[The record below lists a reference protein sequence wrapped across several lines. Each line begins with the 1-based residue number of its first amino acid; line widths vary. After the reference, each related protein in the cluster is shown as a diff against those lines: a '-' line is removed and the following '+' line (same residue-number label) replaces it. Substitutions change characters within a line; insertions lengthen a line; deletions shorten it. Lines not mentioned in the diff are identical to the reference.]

1 MTVST
6 ITGAPAARRR
16 WALPNLE
23 HIGFTLVFLGIPLAI
38 YILFVILPFVQA
50 FYYSMTDWSGFSKS
64 MNWVGFDNY
73 IALMSDPV
81 FTKAVLNSIVLVII
95 LPPLVIVL
103 SLTLA
108 TLVTVGGA
116 SRGETRGL
124 ANSGIYRV
132 ISFFP
137 YTIPAIVIGILWAQM
152 YDPSSG
158 LLNGILTALGFD
170 FFKSFAWLGNERTAM
185 GASIFVITWSMVGFY
200 MVLFI
205 AAIKGIPSEV
215 YEAAR
220 VDGAG
225 RFRTAISITVPMIR
239 DTIRTAYIYLGILA
253 LDAFVYMQAL
263 NSSGGPANSTVVISQ
278 HLLNTAFKK
287 GKFGYATSMGATLA
301 IITLLFAA
309 LVFLVFYLTGEKR
322 PKRRKPLAVSA
333 ATPVVPPSKDV
344 RATVATLRTSGAS
357 QPAPATPSSAPT
369 EATMPDASRPP
380 RVQRAAP
387 KPSFWTDGKVAGISH
402 VTLTLWVVIV
412 CLPLLWVLMS
422 SFKTTK
428 QIFGAPFSLP
438 TSLNFENYVSAWTTA
453 SIGTYFVN
461 TVIVVGCALV
471 IVMILGAMCA
481 YYLARYEFKGSQI
494 IYYLMLA
501 GLTFPIFLAVV
512 PLFNLLKSFGLLNTL
527 PGLILTYVAFALPF
541 TVFFLYAF
549 FKALPQEVAEAAALD
564 GCGPFRIF
572 FQIMLPMA
580 KPGMASVAIFNFL
593 GLWNQFLLPIA
604 LNTNNKNYVLSQ
616 GMASFASQAGYDVNF
631 GALFAAV
638 VITVLP
644 VLVTYI
650 IFQRQLQG
658 SVSPGL
664 LK

>member
-1 MTVST
+1 MDST
-6 ITGAPAARRR
+6 MARAPVTKTRR
-16 WALPNLE
+16 WKLPSLE
-23 HIGFTLVFLGIPLAI
+23 NTGFALVFLGLPLAI
-38 YILFVILPFVQA
+38 YVIFVISPFVQA
-50 FYYSMTDWSGFSKS
+50 FYYSMTDWSGFSKN
-64 MNWVGFDNY
+64 MNFVGLANY
-73 IALMSDPV
+73 VTLLSDPV
-81 FTKAVLNSIVLVII
+81 FTKAVYNSIFLVLV
-95 LPPLVIVL
+95 LPPLVIIL

-108 TLVTVGGA
+108 TLVTVGGVTK
-116 SRGETRGL
+116 GEIQGL
-124 ANSGIYRV
+124 KHSGIYRV

-137 YTIPAIVIGILWAQM
+137 YTVPAIVIGILWAQM

-158 LLNGILTALGFD
+158 LLNGILTAMGFD
-170 FFKSFAWLGNERTAM
+170 FFKSFAWLGDERTAM
-185 GASIFVITWSMVGFY
+185 GASIFVIAWSMVGFY

-239 DTIRTAYIYLGILA
+239 DNIRTAYVYLGILA

-263 NSSGGPANSTVVISQ
+263 NPSGGPANSTVVISQ

-301 IITLLFAA
+301 IITLVFAA
-309 LVFLVFYLTGEKR
+309 LVFFVFWWTGR
-322 PKRRKPLAVSA
+322 PPKSGPVSTNAAPVAVAPIAKPKPLASA
-333 ATPVVPPSKDV
+333 KPAQKPFFTDK
-344 RATVATLRTSGAS
+344 TVAT
-357 QPAPATPSSAPT
+357 
-369 EATMPDASRPP
+369 
-380 RVQRAAP
+380 
-387 KPSFWTDGKVAGISH
+387 ISH
-402 VTLTLWVVIV
+402 VALIAWVVVI
-412 CLPLLWVLMS
+412 CAPLLWVLMS
-422 SFKTTK
+422 SFKTTQ
-428 QIFGAPFSLP
+428 QIFGSPFTLP
-438 TSLNFENYVSAWTTA
+438 TSFNFDNYISAWTTA

-461 TVIVVGCALV
+461 TVIVVGFALV
-471 IVMILGAMCA
+471 IVMLLGAMCA
-481 YYLARYEFKGSQI
+481 YYLARYEFKGSKI

-512 PLFNLLKSFGLLNTL
+512 PLFQTLKGFGLLNTF
-527 PGLILTYVAFALPF
+527 PGLIITYVAFALPF

-549 FKALPQEVAEAAALD
+549 FRTLPQEVAEAAALD
-564 GCGPFRIF
+564 GAGPWRIF
-572 FQIMLPMA
+572 FTIMLPMA
-580 KPGMASVAIFNFL
+580 TPGMASVAIFNFL

-604 LNTNNKNYVLSQ
+604 LNTNTSNYVLSQ
-616 GMASFASQAGYDVNF
+616 GMASFASQAGYAVNF

>member
-1 MTVST
+1 M
-6 ITGAPAARRR
+6 
-16 WALPNLE
+16 PNLE
-23 HIGFTLVFLGIPLAI
+23 NISFVLVFLGLPLAI
-38 YILFVILPFVQA
+38 FTIFVILPFVQA
-50 FYYSMTDWSGFSKS
+50 FYYSLTDWSGFSKS
-64 MNWVGFDNY
+64 MNFVGLANY
-73 IALMSDPV
+73 VALTQDPV
-81 FTKAVLNSIVLVII
+81 FTKAVLNSIVLVIV

-108 TLVTVGGA
+108 TLVTVGGVT
-116 SRGETRGL
+116 RGEVQGL
-124 ANSGIYRV
+124 KNSGIYRV

-158 LLNGILTALGFD
+158 LLNGLLTGMGFD

-185 GASIFVITWSMVGFY
+185 GASIFVIAWSMVGFY

-263 NSSGGPANSTVVISQ
+263 NPSGGPANSTVVISQ

-301 IITLLFAA
+301 IITLTFAA
-309 LVFLVFYLTGEKR
+309 LVFLIFWLTGEKKP
-322 PKRRKPLAVSA
+322 PKNSA
-333 ATPVVPPSKDV
+333 AATRDHAQSTDV
-344 RATVATLRTSGAS
+344 KAALAALRATSPATSGV
-357 QPAPATPSSAPT
+357 
-369 EATMPDASRPP
+369 P
-380 RVQRAAP
+380 RVERASKTGFFTDRTVAIIAHVALIVWVIIICAP
-387 KPSFWTDGKVAGISH
+387 LIW
-402 VTLTLWVVIV
+402 VT
-412 CLPLLWVLMS
+412 MS
-422 SFKTTK
+422 SFKTTQ
-428 QIFGAPFSLP
+428 QIFGSPFSLP
-438 TSLNFENYVSAWTTA
+438 TSFNFDNYVSAWTTA
-453 SIGTYFVN
+453 NIGTYFVN
-461 TVIVVGCALV
+461 TVIVVASALV
-471 IVMILGAMCA
+471 IVMLLGAMCA
-481 YYLARYEFKGSQI
+481 YYLARYEFRGSKI

-512 PLFNLLKSFGLLNTL
+512 PLFNTLKSFGLLNTL
-527 PGLILTYVAFALPF
+527 PGLVVTYVAFALPF

-549 FKALPQEVAEAAALD
+549 FKTLPQEVAEAAALD
-564 GCGPFRIF
+564 GCGPWRIF

-580 KPGMASVAIFNFL
+580 GPGMASVAIFNFL

-604 LNTNNKNYVLSQ
+604 LNTNAKNYVLSQ
-616 GMASFASQAGYDVNF
+616 GMASFASQAGYAVNF

-638 VITVLP
+638 VITVVP

-664 LK
+664 MK